1 MDPNDNL
8 KRIFDNQES
17 NVPDFLDWSEMESGI
32 KQKMYASESV
42 DRSIRIRT
50 WLRRLFIGS
59 TVLLLLIPLTCNL
72 SKLGVENVEPAKV
85 DESKKHLSITDPV
98 NTFSKTPTT
107 TVKDIIS
114 LEENRSIQP
123 PVSSTVLQNSNNARN
138 EVFLDSEDI
147 NRADTKERIETNT
160 ITNPRFKVT
169 GMQHE
174 HLLRESTPSLPGRIL
189 VLAIPRSEIIF
200 LRPNNSITNKTSGK
214 ALHTLSLFASPNTW
228 KMNWNPDMSVET
240 DLEKE
245 LWSFGYGARYQR
257 NMKYNLFIRVGLDYQ
272 RLERRLEWSEIIEN
286 YPLELKDVILGYEH
300 NAVNSELIP
309 IIGDTIV
316 YVHAERNVRHFNR
329 SEQIQIPLS
338 LGYNKSVGQFKTNLS
353 GGLAVAIWKRH
364 HGQSIDD
371 GILASYTERPIFNSD
386 ISISGFVEA
395 GIAYPISKKTSI
407 GFSFM
412 AQKVYSNWSHS
423 KDFVI
428 RPTVFNTRF
437 VVNYNL

>member
-1 MDPNDNL
+1 MDSNDNL
-8 KRIFDNQES
+8 KRIFENQES

-32 KQKMYASESV
+32 KQKMIASESV
-42 DRSIRIRT
+42 NRSNRLRI
-50 WLRRLFIGS
+50 WFRRLFIGS
-59 TVLLLLIPLTCNL
+59 TVLLLLIPLTCNYIKIEEKSL
-72 SKLGVENVEPAKV
+72 ESPKV
-85 DESKKHLSITDPV
+85 IKSKKPLSTV
-98 NTFSKTPTT
+98 EFFTTSSKTPATNT
-107 TVKDIIS
+107 AIVS
-114 LEENRSIQP
+114 LGENRIIQP
-123 PVSSTVLQNSNNARN
+123 PVIPTILQNSNNARN
-138 EVFLDSEDI
+138 EIFLGSEDLS
-147 NRADTKERIETNT
+147 REYAAESMKTNT
-160 ITNPRFKVT
+160 IGNPALDET
-169 GMQHE
+169 GMNHE
-174 HLLRESTPSLPGRIL
+174 HSPELRIPALPNRMHVLEIPS
-189 VLAIPRSEIIF
+189 SEIPPFKSVDSFIE
-200 LRPNNSITNKTSGK
+200 KTSEK
-214 ALHTLSLFASPNTW
+214 TTHILSLSASPGTW
-228 KMNWNPDMSVET
+228 KMNWDPEMSVET

-245 LWSFGYGARYQR
+245 LWSFGYGAHYQR
-257 NMKYNLFIRVGLDYQ
+257 NMRNNFFIRTGLDYQ
-272 RLERRLEWSEIIEN
+272 RLERKLEWNEIIEDF
-286 YPLELKDVILGYEH
+286 PLELKDVILGYEQ

-309 IIGDTIV
+309 IIGDTTV
-316 YVHAERNVRHFNR
+316 FVHAERNVRHFNR

-371 GILASYTERPIFNSD
+371 GILATYTERPIFNSD